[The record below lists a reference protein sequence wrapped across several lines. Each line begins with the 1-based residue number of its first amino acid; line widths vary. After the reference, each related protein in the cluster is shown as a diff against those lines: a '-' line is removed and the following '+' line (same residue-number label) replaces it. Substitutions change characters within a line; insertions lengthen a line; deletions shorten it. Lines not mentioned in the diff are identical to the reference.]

1 MKFDDNKAI
10 YLQIS
15 DLICEN
21 ILEGKWNEGYR
32 IPSVR
37 DMAVSLEVN
46 PNTVSRTYAL
56 LESKNAIENKRGIG
70 CFVSERSKE
79 SIKKFMKEEF
89 ITNELPGLIKKIKIL
104 EIKADELAGLIEA
117 INEH

>member
-56 LESKNAIENKRGIG
+56 LESKN
-70 CFVSERSKE
+70 
-79 SIKKFMKEEF
+79 
-89 ITNELPGLIKKIKIL
+89 NE
-104 EIKADELAGLIEA
+104 IEA
-117 INEH
+117 QRDNLKVKTRLRTNAV